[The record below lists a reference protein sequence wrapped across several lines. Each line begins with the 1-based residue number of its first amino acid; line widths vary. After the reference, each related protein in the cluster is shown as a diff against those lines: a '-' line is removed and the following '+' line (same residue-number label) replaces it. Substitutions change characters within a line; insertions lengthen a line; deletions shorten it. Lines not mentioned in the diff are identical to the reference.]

1 MNTNNNL
8 VLSLPK
14 EIIHHILDYIGL
26 IQYRNGEYINIIH
39 RHDARYRMLDSIPR
53 MRLYNYGNSDT
64 FSLFIAFSKKNL
76 LQMAT
81 IHISEYRFCY
91 NFINKGTYH
100 NPIYNVSYTFPSVYN
115 ETSQSY

>member
-8 VLSLPK
+8 IAYLPK
-14 EIIHHILDYIGL
+14 DIIHHILDYIGV

-39 RHDARYRMLDSIPR
+39 RHDARYQMLDSIPR
-53 MRLYNYGNSDT
+53 MRLYDYGNSDA

-81 IHISEYRFCY
+81 IHISDHRFCY
-91 NFINKGTYH
+91 NFINKGTYL
-100 NPIYNVSYTFPSVYN
+100 NPIYNVSYTLPNAYN